1 MTTYCGKSKNI
12 QKQHPLWFSFCGNV
26 LLILVQPVSQWILWM
41 GYGSRACGSWSISPG
56 PFSTCRGPRWDL
68 GDGDMPRVSSCY
80 VPFGGRKDMK
90 DIPRKSIRIA
100 KLLFRRIES
109 SFKLQNVYLSSST
122 FGFSFNAAFYV
133 MLLCFVGRDL
143 RAPLPNSNYAH
154 IMFTSHLGFL
164 LMSTLLSWWGSE
176 MLIRTVLWV
185 CMFGQWKTSDYFG
198 SEPLPRDREPMLLV
212 GITRLVRV
220 GDKYHLVI

>member
-1 MTTYCGKSKNI
+1 MA
-12 QKQHPLWFSFCGNV
+12 
-26 LLILVQPVSQWILWM
+26 
-41 GYGSRACGSWSISPG
+41 YGSRACGSRSISPG

-68 GDGDMPRVSSCY
+68 GDGDMPRVSSCS

-90 DIPRKSIRIA
+90 DIPPETHDRIA

-109 SFKLQNVYLSSST
+109 SFKLQNVYLSSSS
-122 FGFSFNAAFYV
+122 FAFSFNAAFYV
-133 MLLCFVGRDL
+133 MLFFVGRDL

-185 CMFGQWKTSDYFG
+185 CMFGQWENVRLFWFKAVYERSRAHATC
-198 SEPLPRDREPMLLV
+198 RDHLL
-212 GITRLVRV
+212 G
-220 GDKYHLVI
+220 

>member
-1 MTTYCGKSKNI
+1 MGPWGWWYASC
-12 QKQHPLWFSFCGNV
+12 
-26 LLILVQPVSQWILWM
+26 ILVLCAIWGSE
-41 GYGSRACGSWSISPG
+41 GYERYTPEIH
-56 PFSTCRGPRWDL
+56 
-68 GDGDMPRVSSCY
+68 Y
-80 VPFGGRKDMK
+80 
-90 DIPRKSIRIA
+90 RIA